1 MAYIF
6 ISYAS
11 ADRDLAA
18 QVTGQLR
25 AAGHQ
30 VFRDRDRDNGIKP
43 GADWRQTLLRQLR
56 ICDAVVFLNSMLSQR
71 SVWCHSELMLAV
83 GLGKRVYPIDLSP
96 ELAPHE
102 LLQAVQGIA
111 YDEDLDAN
119 VRLLIKTLIR
129 DGLADAMPEWEH
141 GRPPYPGLVAMDI
154 PDAGVF
160 FESAEF
166 LGNLYGTPV
175 TVSPAGSD
183 VLLEIDLQGAQQVR
197 RQRPDAVLILLK
209 PPSPA
214 VQEER
219 LRARGDDEPHIARR
233 LEEGAEE
240 ERMGIEIADAVVV
253 NHDVTQA
260 TAHVA
265 GIVERYR
272 SAAH

>member
-1 MAYIF
+1 VLFGPGGAGKGTI
-6 ISYAS
+6 
-11 ADRDLAA
+11 ADRLVRQVPDLWLSRSWTTRKRRPDEPEDAY
-18 QVTGQLR
+18 
-25 AAGHQ
+25 
-30 VFRDRDRDNGIKP
+30 VFVDRQEFESAI
-43 GADWRQTLLRQLR
+43 
-56 ICDAVVFLNSMLSQR
+56 
-71 SVWCHSELMLAV
+71 
-83 GLGKRVYPIDLSP
+83 
-96 ELAPHE
+96 
-102 LLQAVQGIA
+102 
-111 YDEDLDAN
+111 
-119 VRLLIKTLIR
+119 
-129 DGLADAMPEWEH
+129 
-141 GRPPYPGLVAMDI
+141 
-154 PDAGVF
+154 DAGVF

-175 TVSPAGSD
+175 TVSPAGND

-240 ERMGIEIADAVVV
+240 ERTGIEIADAVVV
-253 NHDVTQA
+253 NHDVAQA